1 MKKRVVLAALALVV
15 FPVVVFSQM
24 AGRGPRWGAGAEGR
38 GCSPVE
44 ALELSEAQ
52 RQAVQR
58 LDAQFRVQ
66 ILRRWEELTVKRHEI
81 QALLRDPEAEQ
92 PLIRAKAAEMIALQN
107 DISQQKLDYQ
117 LETRTI
123 LQPDQI
129 RRWCGWSDS
138 PFFGRQR
145 RGPHGAY

>member
-1 MKKRVVLAALALVV
+1 MIKIGVLAALALVV

-44 ALELSEAQ
+44 ALGLSEAQ

-58 LDAQFRVQ
+58 LDAQFRAQ
-66 ILRRWEELTVKRHEI
+66 ILRRWEELTVRRHEI
-81 QALLRDPEAEQ
+81 QALLRNPEAEQ
-92 PLIRAKAAEMIALQN
+92 AVIRAKAAEMIELQN
-107 DISQQKLDYQ
+107 DIHQQMLDYQ

-123 LQPDQI
+123 LQPNQI
-129 RRWCGWSDS
+129 RHWCGWSDS

>member
-1 MKKRVVLAALALVV
+1 MKKRVVLAALALVI

-24 AGRGPRWGAGAEGR
+24 PFRSPRWGAGAEGR

-58 LDAQFRVQ
+58 LDSQFRAR
-66 ILRRWEELTVKRHEI
+66 ILCRWEELTVKRHEI
-81 QALLRDPEAEQ
+81 QELLRNPAAEQ
-92 PLIRAKAAEMIALQN
+92 TLIRAKAAEMVALQN
-107 DISQQKLDYQ
+107 DIYQQMLDYQ
-117 LETRTI
+117 LETRSI

-129 RRWCGWSDS
+129 RRWCAWTDR

-145 RGPHGAY
+145 RGPHGAD